1 MADKTWSSEEDTVEK
16 ADRNS
21 YPAGAGDDA
30 GGISNRPLDE
40 ERENQD
46 ALPERGIEQA
56 RRAEPEQRGCGAMTG
71 NPGRRRTN
79 PSDPTAERT
88 SDPVPVGDDV
98 IDRDKAGEG
107 RDEEDVDD
115 PVIPAETP

>member
-1 MADKTWSSEEDTVEK
+1 
-16 ADRNS
+16 
-21 YPAGAGDDA
+21 
-30 GGISNRPLDE
+30 
-40 ERENQD
+40 
-46 ALPERGIEQA
+46 
-56 RRAEPEQRGCGAMTG
+56 MTD

-98 IDRDKAGEG
+98 VDRDKVGEG